1 MMLLL
6 EFFISSLF
14 SFLGFKLLL
23 NKFGSLIRDIPN
35 ERSSHNEPKPTS
47 GGIVFSSVYSI
58 FSLLHLNFINL
69 VCFPLSIFGLIDDIW
84 HIKPFWR
91 YLAQF
96 FTCSLIVLIKMKFS
110 LALPVF
116 LVLVIIGTA
125 FINFTNFM
133 DGIDGLVGGCILIIF
148 STLNIL
154 QYQNSSIA
162 LISSLIMFLIF
173 NWHPSKLFM
182 GDSGSTFLGAI
193 LFGSLLQINSFYNL
207 IGILL
212 VSSPLFGDACL
223 CVIRR
228 LIAGKNIFSAHRSH
242 LYQRLQR
249 SGFKHSN
256 VSLLYIFLTFIL
268 SIIFL
273 IHGLKLTILA
283 FLMQFII
290 LFYID
295 KKYAIEFKIS

>member
-1 MMLLL
+1 M
-6 EFFISSLF
+6 
-14 SFLGFKLLL
+14 L
-23 NKFGSLIRDIPN
+23 NKFGSLIKDIPN
-35 ERSSHNEPKPTS
+35 ERSSHNIPKPTS

-58 FSLLHLNFINL
+58 FSLFHLNFINL

-84 HIKPFWR
+84 RIKLIWR
-91 YLAQF
+91 YLTQF

-110 LALPVF
+110 LTLPVF
-116 LVLVIIGTA
+116 LLLVIIGTA

-148 STLNIL
+148 STVNIL

-162 LISSLIMFLIF
+162 LISSLILFLIF

-182 GDSGSTFLGAI
+182 GDAGSTFLGAI
-193 LFGSLLQINSFYNL
+193 LFGSLLQINSFDNL
-207 IGILL
+207 FGILL

-228 LIAGKNIFSAHRSH
+228 LLTGKNIFSAHRSH

-249 SGFKHSN
+249 SGFRHSN
-256 VSLLYIFLTFIL
+256 VSLLYIFLTLIL
-268 SIIFL
+268 SITFL
-273 IHGLKLTILA
+273 IYGLKLTILA
-283 FLMQFII
+283 FLIEFII

-295 KKYAIEFKIS
+295 KKYAIEFKVS

>member
-1 MMLLL
+1 MKLLL
-6 EFFISSLF
+6 EFILSILF

-23 NKFGSLIRDIPN
+23 NKFGSQIKDIPN

-58 FSLLHLNFINL
+58 FSLYHLNYINL
-69 VCFPLSIFGLIDDIW
+69 ICFPLSIFGLIDDIW
-84 HIKPFWR
+84 NIKPFWR

-96 FTCSLIVLIKMKFS
+96 FTCSLIVLIKMKLS

-116 LVLVIIGTA
+116 LVLVFIGTA

-133 DGIDGLVGGCILIIF
+133 DGIDGLVGGCIIIILC
-148 STLNIL
+148 TVNIL

-162 LISSLIMFLIF
+162 LISSLILFLRF
-173 NWHPSKLFM
+173 NWYPSKLFM

-193 LFGSLLQINSFYNL
+193 LFGSLLNINSFDNL
-207 IGILL
+207 FGILL
-212 VSSPLFGDACL
+212 VSSPLFGDAFL

-228 LIAGKNIFSAHRSH
+228 LLAGKNIFSAHRSH

-256 VSLLYIFLTFIL
+256 VSLLYIFLTLIISITYLIYGLKFTIL
-268 SIIFL
+268 VFL
-273 IHGLKLTILA
+273 INL
-283 FLMQFII
+283 II
-290 LFYID
+290 LVYID
-295 KKYAIEFKIS
+295 KKYAIEFKNS